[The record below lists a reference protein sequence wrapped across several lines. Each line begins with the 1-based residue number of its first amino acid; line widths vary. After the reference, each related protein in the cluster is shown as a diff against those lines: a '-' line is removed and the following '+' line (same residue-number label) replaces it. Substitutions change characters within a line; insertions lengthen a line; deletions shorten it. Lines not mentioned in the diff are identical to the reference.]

1 VAGLT
6 RKELLA
12 GAAATGVLV
21 GCGGS
26 VQRDDG
32 LRHFDAFVLASHP
45 PAVRAAIE
53 RHRRGLDADA
63 AGYLHAHEVELN
75 EWVASEAARALGVR
89 AQDLAFTDSTT
100 MGLGLVYGGIRVDGD
115 VVTTEHDFYATHE
128 ALRERFG
135 DVPQIRLYDDP
146 ARATVDSIVS
156 AAAKGAPRSGLLAL
170 TWVHSSTGVRLPLRE
185 IVAAVPEDVVVVVD
199 GVHGLAAVD
208 EPIDTGHVFVAG
220 THKWLRGPRGTGI
233 VWSRVWDRLR
243 PTIPSFTPGSPAQLF
258 TPGGYHS
265 FEHRWALADAF
276 AAHKPAGPRIA
287 ALATQLKQGLAELP
301 KVRLITP
308 MDPAVSA
315 GIVCFEVEGMTPPEV
330 VERLRADHQIAA
342 SVTPYRVSY
351 SRFGVLG
358 VDEADVD
365 AAVRAVSRL

>member
-1 VAGLT
+1 MAGLT

-26 VQRDDG
+26 PQRDDG

-53 RHRRGLDADA
+53 KHRRGLDADA
-63 AGYLHAHEVELN
+63 AGYLHAHEVALN
-75 EWVASEAARALGVR
+75 DRVAAEAGRVLSVQ

-100 MGLGLVYGGIRVDGD
+100 MGLGLVYGGIQVDGD

-128 ALRERFG
+128 ALRQRFG
-135 DVPQIRLYDDP
+135 KVPQIRLYDDP
-146 ARATVDSIVS
+146 ARATVDSIVT
-156 AAAKGAPRSGLLAL
+156 AVAKGAPRAGLLAL

-185 IVAAVPEDVVVVVD
+185 IAAALPKDTLMVVD

-208 EPIDTGHVFVAG
+208 EPIDTGDVFIAG
-220 THKWLRGPRGTGI
+220 THKWLGGPRGTGI
-233 VWSRVWDRLR
+233 VWSRVWNRLR
-243 PTIPSFTPGSPAQLF
+243 PTIPSFTPGSPAQFF

-276 AAHKPAGPRIA
+276 ATHKPAGPRIA
-287 ALATQLKQGLAELP
+287 ALATRLKQGLVELP

-315 GIVCFEVEGMTPPEV
+315 GIVCFEVDGMTPPQV
-330 VERLRADHQIAA
+330 VERLRTDHQIAA

-358 VDEADVD
+358 VDESDVD

>member
-26 VQRDDG
+26 PKRDDG

-45 PAVRAAIE
+45 PAVRTAIE

-75 EWVASEAARALGVR
+75 ERVAAEGARALAVR
-89 AQDLAFTDSTT
+89 PQDLAFTDSTT
-100 MGLGLVYGGIRVDGD
+100 MGLGLVYSGIRVDGD

-128 ALRERFG
+128 ALHERFG
-135 DVPQIRLYDDP
+135 NVPQIRLYEDP

-156 AAAKGAPRSGLLAL
+156 AAAKGAPRAGLLAL

-185 IVAAVPEDVVVVVD
+185 IVGAVPEDVVVVVD

-208 EPIDTGHVFVAG
+208 EPIDTGHVFIAG

-233 VWSRVWDRLR
+233 VWSRIWDRLR

-276 AAHKPAGPRIA
+276 AAHKPAGRRIA
-287 ALATQLKQGLAELP
+287 ALATRLKQGLAELP

-315 GIVCFEVEGMTPPEV
+315 GIVCFEVDGMTPPQV
-330 VERLRADHQIAA
+330 VERLRTDHKIAA

-358 VDEADVD
+358 VDEDDVD

>member
-1 VAGLT
+1 VARLT

-12 GAAATGVLV
+12 GAAVAGVV
-21 GCGGS
+21 AGCGGAT
-26 VQRDDG
+26 QRDDG

-63 AGYLHAHEVELN
+63 AGYLHAHEIELN
-75 EWVASEAARALGVR
+75 ERVAAEAARALNVR
-89 AQDLAFTDSTT
+89 AEDVAFTDSTT

-128 ALRERFG
+128 ALRLRFG
-135 DVPQIRLYDDP
+135 KVPQIRLYADP
-146 ARATVDSIVS
+146 ARATVDEIVS
-156 AAAKGAPRSGLLAL
+156 AVRRGAPRRGLLAL

-185 IVAAVPEDVVVVVD
+185 IAAALPEETLLAVD

-208 EPIDTGHVFVAG
+208 EPIDAGHVFIAG

-233 VWSRVWDRLR
+233 VWSRVWDRLQ
-243 PTIPSFTPGSPAQLF
+243 PTIPSFTPGGAAQAF

-276 AAHKPAGPRIA
+276 AAHKPVGARIA
-287 ALATQLKQGLAELP
+287 ALATRLKQGLADIAT
-301 KVRLITP
+301 VRLVTP
-308 MDPAVSA
+308 LDQAVSA
-315 GIVCFEVEGMTPPEV
+315 GIVCFEVDGLTPTEV
-330 VERLRADHQIAA
+330 VDRLRREHRIAA
-342 SVTPYRVSY
+342 SVTPYRTSY
-351 SRFGVLG
+351 ARFGVLG
-358 VDEADVD
+358 VDEDDVD

>member
-12 GAAATGVLV
+12 GAAAVGVV
-21 GCGGS
+21 AGCGGS
-26 VQRDDG
+26 PKPDDG

-45 PAVRAAIE
+45 PPVQAAIQ

-63 AGYLHAHEVELN
+63 AGYLRAHEVALN
-75 EWVASEAARALGVR
+75 ERVGAEAARYLGVR
-89 AQDLAFTDSTT
+89 ADELAFTDSTT
-100 MGLGLVYGGIRVDGD
+100 MGLGLVYNGIRVDGD

-128 ALRERFG
+128 ALRLRFG
-135 DVPQIRLYDDP
+135 KVPRIRLYADP
-146 ARATVDSIVS
+146 ARATVDEIVS

-185 IVAAVPEDVVVVVD
+185 IRAAVPKEVLIAVD

-208 EPIDTGHVFVAG
+208 EPIDSADVFVAG
-220 THKWLRGPRGTGI
+220 THKWLRGPRGTGL
-233 VWSRVWDRLR
+233 VWSRVWNRLK
-243 PTIPSFTPGSPAQLF
+243 PTIPTFTPGSPGLEF

-276 AAHKPAGPRIA
+276 ATHKPAGPRIA
-287 ALATQLKQGLAELP
+287 TLATRLKEGLADIA
-301 KVRLITP
+301 KVRLVTP

-315 GIVCFEVEGMTPPEV
+315 GIVCFEVDGMTPPQV
-330 VERLRADHQIAA
+330 VERLRVDHKIAA

-351 SRFGVLG
+351 ARFGVLG
-358 VDEADVD
+358 VDESDVD
-365 AAVRAVSRL
+365 GAVRAVSRL